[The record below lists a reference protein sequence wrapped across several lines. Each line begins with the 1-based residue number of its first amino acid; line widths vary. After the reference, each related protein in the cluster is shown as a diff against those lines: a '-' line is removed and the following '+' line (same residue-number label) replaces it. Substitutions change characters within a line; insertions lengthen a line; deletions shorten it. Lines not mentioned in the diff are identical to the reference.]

1 MEVPERLPRAE
12 EDGLALTLPVPI
24 QPREAEIETDP
35 DGVPLPPSPRALPPS
50 VNEEL
55 GERDCVLVPLPLKVW
70 ACTVRVGDTV
80 AVFEEVGVRV
90 VVLDRVAVEEEVC
103 VGVAD
108 TATTTAKFVREEGS
122 SNTGATA
129 TTNAPTAPV
138 FML

>member
-35 DGVPLPPSPRALPPS
+35 DGVSLPPSPRALPPS

-108 TATTTAKFVREEGS
+108 TATTTAKFVREGS

-129 TTNAPTAPV
+129 TTNAPTAPLV
-138 FML
+138 ML